1 MTGCVALKAVGNN
14 YCEMRRLHVR
24 PQFLGQ
30 NFGRLLVA
38 KLIDAAREVGY
49 STMRLDTTSSLVVD
63 TSLYQEMGFV
73 ASESTY
79 QQNEAGLTFMALGLV
94 GGADKK

>member
-1 MTGCVALKAVGNN
+1 
-14 YCEMRRLHVR
+14 MRRLHVR
-24 PQFLGQ
+24 PQFRGQ
-30 NFGRLLVA
+30 NFGRLLFA

-49 STMRLDTTSSLVVD
+49 STMRLDTTSSLVVA

-79 QQNEAGLTFMALGLV
+79 QQNEAGLTFMTLGLV